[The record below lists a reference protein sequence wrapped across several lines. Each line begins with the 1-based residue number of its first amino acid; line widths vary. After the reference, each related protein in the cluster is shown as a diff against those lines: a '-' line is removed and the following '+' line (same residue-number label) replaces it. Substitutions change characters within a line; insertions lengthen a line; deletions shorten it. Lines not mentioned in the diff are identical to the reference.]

1 MKNVP
6 SVALKLID
14 SEQVATNKE
23 MREFVKRSDSLV
35 RVLFENIRVRKGFNL
50 RTDFGYLEGLAASI
64 EAEGLKVPLTVDVMT
79 DGTAILTD
87 GERRFRAIQILREKG
102 KELKDAYEYIDVLL
116 NDKKA
121 NEADRIV
128 SMMVHNSG
136 KPFEPLEEA
145 EGYRRLRDDH
155 GLTLTQIAARIGK
168 PVPYIEQRL
177 ILAGL
182 DEEEQD
188 EIKSKKISATAKVEQ
203 VRREKDPAKR
213 KAAVKEATSKGKKV
227 KVKDIKSV
235 PLTKKVDEIL
245 ALVKQADKKN
255 KDATVQNLLF
265 EIDSQLRKLKAGK

>member
-1 MKNVP
+1 MKSVP

-14 SEQVATNKE
+14 TEQVATNKE

-35 RVLFENIRVRKGFNL
+35 RVLFDNIVVRKGFNL
-50 RTDFGYLEGLAASI
+50 RTDFGDLEGLAASI
-64 EAEGLKVPLTVDVMT
+64 EAEGLKVPLTVDVMK

-87 GERRFRAIQILREKG
+87 GERRFRAVQMLREKS
-102 KELKDAYEYIDVLL
+102 KELKDIYEYLDVLL

-155 GLTLTQIAARIGK
+155 KLNLPQISARVGK
-168 PVPYIEQRL
+168 PIGYIEQRL

-182 DEEEQD
+182 DVEEQD
-188 EIKSKKISATAKVEQ
+188 EIRTKKISATAKVEQ
-203 VRREKDPAKR
+203 VRKEKDPVKR
-213 KAAVKEATSKGKKV
+213 KAQVKESAARGKKV

-235 PLTKKVDEIL
+235 PMAKKVDEIL

-255 KDATVQNLLF
+255 KDAVIQNLLF